1 METSIVTTKG
11 QVVIPS
17 RVRRLFGIKNGTRIQ
32 FEVKENEIILTP
44 ITPELI
50 EKNFGFLGTKG
61 NLLRALMLE
70 KKRER
75 EF

>member
-50 EKNFGFLGTKG
+50 EKILDF
-61 NLLRALMLE
+61 
-70 KKRER
+70 
-75 EF
+75 